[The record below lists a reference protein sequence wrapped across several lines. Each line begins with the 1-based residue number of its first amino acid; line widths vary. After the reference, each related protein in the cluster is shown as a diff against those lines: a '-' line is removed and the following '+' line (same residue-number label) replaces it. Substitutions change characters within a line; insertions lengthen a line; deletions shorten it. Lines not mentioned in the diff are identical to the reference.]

1 MKLNID
7 TSINFGG
14 FYHSIHDSNIDNLIE
29 SYSDN
34 GNYPE
39 YNYDN
44 INYQKTFNNYIK
56 DYCNN
61 LESYFLNVYK
71 LDVKFNDIYLDS
83 PKYYNF
89 KTDVINCKIDNNQ
102 VKIVNKYFKKH
113 NEFLDYLKNKTVS
126 FDGYISYYTY
136 EQAINDKD
144 NILINYILEFICNEF
159 NKDYDNLPNEFE
171 IEIKEGV

>member
-1 MKLNID
+1 MQLNID
-7 TSINFGG
+7 TTINFGG
-14 FYHSIHDSNIDNLIE
+14 FYHSIHDSIIDNLIE
-29 SYSDN
+29 CYSDN
-34 GNYPE
+34 GNYSE
-39 YNYDN
+39 YDPDN
-44 INYQKTFNNYIK
+44 INFQKTFNNYIK
-56 DYCNN
+56 DYSTN
-61 LESYFLNVYK
+61 LESYFLNEYN
-71 LDVKFNDIYLDS
+71 LDIQFNDIYLDS

-113 NEFLDYLKNKTVS
+113 SEFIDYIKNKTVS
-126 FDGYISYYTY
+126 YDGYISYYTY
-136 EQAINDKD
+136 DQAINDKD